1 MRSSPFSRRSPHFNR
16 EPLRDALGDDGI
28 GYAFLGAELGGRPA
42 DRSCYSVDGRLM
54 YDRLANTDLFDD
66 GIRTLMRAAENRRVA
81 VMCSEGE
88 PLDCHRALL
97 IARVLWVRGAAVEHI
112 LPGGDVES
120 HDAAMDRLLVR
131 FKLPADGD
139 MFHSRCEVIEEALAR
154 QAERVAFVVERSP
167 GESLGPAL

>member
-1 MRSSPFSRRSPHFNR
+1 
-16 EPLRDALGDDGI
+16 
-28 GYAFLGAELGGRPA
+28 
-42 DRSCYSVDGRLM
+42 M

-66 GIRTLMRAAENRRVA
+66 GIRTLMRVAENRRVA

-97 IARVLWVRGAAVEHI
+97 IARVLWERGVVVEHI

-120 HDAAMDRLLVR
+120 HYAAMDRLLVR

-139 MFHSRCEVIEEALAR
+139 MLHSRCEVIEEALAR

-167 GESLGPAL
+167 GES